1 MTIPQP
7 SKDRLIE
14 ALKAEGAWADKR
26 LWAMDAKD
34 GPSYEIHTY
43 QIQPGAA
50 LLGGSY
56 NYIHHSILASG
67 MVQVM
72 AENGEVT
79 TLVAPYTHEV
89 PKHTRHLIKALTY
102 AVIMCI
108 HPKE

>member
-1 MTIPQP
+1 MTNPQQN
-7 SKDRLIE
+7 KDRLIE
-14 ALKAEGAWADKR
+14 AFKAEGAWTDKR
-26 LWAMDAKD
+26 LWSMDAKE

-43 QIQPGAA
+43 NIQPGAA

-72 AENGEVT
+72 TENGEVT